1 MILQAAAQKH
11 FCFACLLDEIQ
22 TVISAVKIRAESTMI
37 NFYQQQLDLSK
48 FQNYSDLSDIN
59 FFQTRWDFYV
69 QV

>member
-1 MILQAAAQKH
+1 
-11 FCFACLLDEIQ
+11 
-22 TVISAVKIRAESTMI
+22 MI